1 MTKLPFP
8 IEVLDQHVI
17 ILAKTRSGKSSA
29 MRLIAESLL
38 DDGKPV
44 CIIDPKGDWWGTK
57 SSADGKKAGY
67 PIVIFGGEHA
77 DVPIN
82 EHSGAHVA
90 ELVATGNRPCLIDLG
105 GWYVGDRTRFFI
117 NFAETLF
124 KLNRGIRHLIIDE
137 VHNFAPKGKVM
148 SPDAGIMLHWAN
160 RLASE
165 GLGRGIN
172 IVAASQRPQK
182 VHNNFLDSCETL
194 IAMRV
199 IHPSARIAM
208 KEWVDGCADPEV
220 GKEVL
225 GSLAKMERGEAW
237 VWSPEA
243 GFGPARIKFPMFST
257 YDSFKPQNITAGK
270 LEGWAEVDLD
280 EVRAKLS
287 DVVKESEA
295 NDPKALKAEIA
306 RLKRELESSRNQQ
319 QAAEV
324 EIKEVSVLTDADKQY
339 LSNYLETIEKAAA
352 TIEENTM
359 ATKAANDSW
368 VETLGHLSS
377 SARTLIDGLR
387 HAVSGGSLAPAVSIK
402 AEAVTIHGDVSAS
415 GKRVG
420 ELSPRKKEEIRERSI
435 HDFASSSD
443 LLGKCHRAILTVLAQ
458 HGPCE
463 KTKLA
468 MLSGYAYSGT
478 FRRCLGELRTM
489 RFINGGNDETMS
501 ITDAGLLALGDYEP
515 LPTGK
520 KLREYWLSKVGKC
533 HAAILQALFDHPG
546 GLSKEQL
553 CEFTGY
559 EYSGTFR
566 RCLGELRTADLII
579 GKNDEVMKASPH
591 LLK

>member
-1 MTKLPFP
+1 MKLPFP
-8 IEVLDQHVI
+8 KEVLDQHVI

-29 MRLIAESLL
+29 MRLIAEGLL
-38 DDGKPV
+38 DEGKPV

-105 GWYVGDRTRFFI
+105 GWYVSDRTRFFI
-117 NFAETLF
+117 DFAETLF
-124 KLNRGIRHLIIDE
+124 RLNRGIRHLIIDE
-137 VHNFAPKGKVM
+137 VHNFAPKGKVI

-220 GKEVL
+220 GKQVL

-243 GFGPARIKFPMFST
+243 GFGPVRIKFPMFST
-257 YDSFKPQNITAGK
+257 YDSFKPQNIAIGK

-295 NDPKALKAEIA
+295 NDPKALRAEIA
-306 RLKRELESSRNQQ
+306 RLERELASARDQQ
-319 QAAEV
+319 QEAEV

-339 LSNYLETIEKAAA
+339 LANYLEMAEKAAA
-352 TIEENTM
+352 TIEENTR

-368 VETLGHLSS
+368 IETLEHLSS
-377 SARTLIDGLR
+377 SARTLIDGIR
-387 HAVSGGSLAPAVSIK
+387 QAVAGGSVAPAVSIK
-402 AEAVTIHGDVSAS
+402 AAAVTIHGDVSAS
-415 GKRVG
+415 SQAPKPQPQPARQQKN
-420 ELSPRKKEEIRERSI
+420 EDTP
-435 HDFASSSD
+435 SD
-443 LLGKCHRAILTVLAQ
+443 VLMGKCHRAILTALAQ
-458 HGPCE
+458 HGQCD
-463 KTKLA
+463 KAKLV
-468 MLSGYAYSGT
+468 LFSGYKYSGT

-489 RFINGGNDETMS
+489 GFINGGNDETMS
-501 ITDAGLLALGDYEP
+501 ITDVGLLALGDHAP

-520 KLREYWLSKVGKC
+520 KLREYWISKFGKC
-533 HAAILQALFDHPG
+533 HAAILQALFDHPA
-546 GLSKEQL
+546 GLRKEQL
-553 CEFTGY
+553 CEITKY